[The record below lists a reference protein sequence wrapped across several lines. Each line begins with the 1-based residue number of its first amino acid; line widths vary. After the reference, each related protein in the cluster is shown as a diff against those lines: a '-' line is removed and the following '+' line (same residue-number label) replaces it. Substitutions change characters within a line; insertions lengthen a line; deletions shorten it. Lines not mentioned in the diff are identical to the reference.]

1 VAKTAEP
8 TRIRLGQIERLI
20 LDNLRNIKV
29 PNDKIYCMSRENAK
43 YRRIYWAGMV
53 PLLVLRNHIYGIEL
67 VGPSER
73 AAFSRAVKSL
83 ERKGLV
89 KTRNDVSDKN
99 YRTHISLNVNNP
111 ALPQLLTPKER
122 PPRDLNKGEPQRF
135 FLTPTGKV
143 KEDGKEG

>member
-1 VAKTAEP
+1 MATQRP
-8 TRIRLGQIERLI
+8 RIRLGQIERLI
-20 LDNLRNIKV
+20 LDNLRNIEV
-29 PNDKIYCMSRENAK
+29 PKDEIIWMSRENAK
-43 YRRIYWAGMV
+43 YRRAYWAGMV

-89 KTRNDVSDKN
+89 KTRNDVNDKKN

-111 ALPQLLTPKER
+111 DLPPIV
-122 PPRDLNKGEPQRF
+122 NAKGGRVLE
-135 FLTPTGKV
+135 G
-143 KEDGKEG
+143 DG